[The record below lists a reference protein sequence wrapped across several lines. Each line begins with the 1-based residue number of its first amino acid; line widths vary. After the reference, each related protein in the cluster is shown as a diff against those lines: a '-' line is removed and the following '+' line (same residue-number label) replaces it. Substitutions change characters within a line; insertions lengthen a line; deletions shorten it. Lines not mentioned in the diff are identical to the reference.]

1 MIENEKWEKIM
12 KKPSNLKS
20 DKYILKSFL
29 GQVSEEAWQEITRV
43 AKENECE
50 IIDISDE
57 SSPYYDVG
65 PAEFLYLEKNAF
77 LVVTDSFHSCVFSI
91 LFSTP
96 FVVFER
102 IDNNLKNM
110 YSRIETLLHKFE
122 IEDRKFDKKIT
133 PSILCN
139 NYSKAHSILVNERI
153 KVTNFLDS
161 ALK

>member
-1 MIENEKWEKIM
+1 MSLLDVDFDQI
-12 KKPSNLKS
+12 
-20 DKYILKSFL
+20 ILKNFL
-29 GQVSEEAWQEITRV
+29 GNVSEDVYQELIKV
-43 AKENECE
+43 ARQNNCE
-50 IIDISDE
+50 IIDISDKN
-57 SSPYYDVG
+57 SKFYDMG

-77 LVVTDSFHSCVFSI
+77 LVATDPFHSCAFSI